1 MTVEA
6 MPRTG
11 SARGHD
17 GGSRPKPIQRRPV
30 AIDLFAGAGGLSVG
44 LEQAGFDVVAS
55 VEYDPIHAAV
65 HAYNFPRTTVLCA
78 DITSVS
84 ADTIRDAV
92 RCGIEAHGQDLSQW
106 DGRVDLVAG
115 GPPCQGFSTI
125 GKRLLDDTR
134 NRLVFQFYRIVNELR
149 PRYFLMENVP
159 GMLAGGHKSAILDRL
174 IEEFRAIGY
183 SVVEP
188 PRILKAAEYGVP
200 QDRRRLIVLGAAEG
214 LTLPAYPRPRVRP
227 RAKNATTR
235 PISQEPWTGDLPI
248 GPSVLDAIGDLPD
261 VDAFASLAQSD
272 ETVLLPS
279 QIAAMDKA
287 TSDYA
292 ARLRGREVD
301 PDDYSH
307 PRSWDPSRLTSS
319 MRTVHTALSVTRFD
333 ATEPGEIEPVS
344 RFYRLTA
351 DGLCNTIRAGT
362 GSEHGAYTSPRP
374 IHPIRPRVLTV
385 REAARLHSF
394 PDWFRLHRTKWHGFR
409 QVGNAVPPLLA
420 RAVGAEIMASLG
432 IEPTQPT
439 EVLPM
444 GDPAL
449 LTMVMSAAREHFDA
463 DAAGIPARRTRPTSA
478 NSLPIWGPNG

>member
-17 GGSRPKPIQRRPV
+17 GESRPKPIQRRPV
-30 AIDLFAGAGGLSVG
+30 AVDLFAGAGGLSVG
-44 LEQAGFDVVAS
+44 LEQAGFDVVTS

-78 DITSVS
+78 DITAVS
-84 ADTIRDAV
+84 ADTIREAV
-92 RCGIEAHGQDLSQW
+92 RCGIEAHGQDLSDW

-134 NRLVFQFYRIVNELR
+134 NRLVFEFYRVVNELR

-200 QDRRRLIVLGAAEG
+200 QDRRRLVVLGAAEG
-214 LTLPAYPRPRVRP
+214 LTLPGYPEATVQPRR
-227 RAKNATTR
+227 KNAHTR
-235 PISQEPWTGDLPI
+235 AIAQDASAHGLPI
-248 GPSVLDAIGDLPD
+248 GPSVMDAIGDLPD
-261 VDAFASLAQSD
+261 ADAFAALAHCD
-272 ETVLLPS
+272 ETVLLPA
-279 QIAAMDKA
+279 QFGAMNRA
-287 TSDYA
+287 NGYT
-292 ARLRGREVD
+292 ARLRGIEQD

-307 PRSWDPSRLTSS
+307 QRIWDPSKLTSS
-319 MRTVHTALSVTRFD
+319 MRTVHTALSVSRFA
-333 ATEPGEIEPVS
+333 ATEPGEVEPVS

-374 IHPIRPRVLTV
+374 IHPTLPRVLTV

-420 RAVGAEIMASLG
+420 RAVGREIVRAMG
-432 IEPTQPT
+432 IQPVRP
-439 EVLPM
+439 EGAIGL

-449 LTMVMSAAREHFDA
+449 LAMDMSAARQYFDA
-463 DAAGIPARRTRPTSA
+463 DASRIPAQRTRLKAQIGTSRR
-478 NSLPIWGPNG
+478 GTE

>member
-17 GGSRPKPIQRRPV
+17 GESRPKPISRRPV

-78 DITSVS
+78 DITAVP
-84 ADTIRDAV
+84 AETIREAV
-92 RCGIEAHGQDLSQW
+92 RCGIEAHGQDVNEW

-125 GKRLLDDTR
+125 GKRLIDDTR
-134 NRLVFQFYRIVNELR
+134 NRLVFEFYRIVDELR

-159 GMLAGGHKSAILDRL
+159 GMLSGGHKSAILDRL
-174 IEEFRAIGY
+174 IEEFGAIGY

-188 PRILKAAEYGVP
+188 PRVLKAAEYGVP
-200 QDRRRLIVLGAAEG
+200 QDRRRLVLLGAAEG
-214 LTLPAYPRPRVRP
+214 LTLPAYPRPTVRP
-227 RAKNATTR
+227 RRKNANTK
-235 PISQEPWTGDLPI
+235 PISQEPWTIDLPV

-261 VDAFASLAQSD
+261 ADDFAELAHSD
-272 ETVLLPS
+272 ETLLRPS
-279 QIAAMDKA
+279 YIAAMDKA

-292 ARLRGREVD
+292 ARLRGREPD
-301 PDDYSH
+301 PSDYSH
-307 PRSWDPSRLTSS
+307 PRVWDSSRLTSS
-319 MRTVHTALSVTRFD
+319 MRTVHTSLSVGRFD

-374 IHPIRPRVLTV
+374 IHPTLPRVLTV

-420 RAVGAEIMASLG
+420 RAVGREIVRSLG
-432 IEPTQPT
+432 IDPTQPT
-439 EVLPM
+439 EALAL
-444 GDPAL
+444 GDAAL
-449 LTMVMSAAREHFDA
+449 LTMDMSAAREHFDA
-463 DAAGIPARRTRPTSA
+463 DAAGIPAQRTRPGTAKSM
-478 NSLPIWGPNG
+478 PIWGNK